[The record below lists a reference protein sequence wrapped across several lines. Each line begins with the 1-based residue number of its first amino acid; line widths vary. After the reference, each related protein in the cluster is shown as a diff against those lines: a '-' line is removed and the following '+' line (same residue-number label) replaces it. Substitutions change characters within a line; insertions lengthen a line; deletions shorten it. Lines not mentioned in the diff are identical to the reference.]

1 MANTTI
7 TSGNVA
13 TKFDSEFFR
22 EYVRNHRFASFTGT
36 GMTMPIV
43 IKEERN
49 GQKISIPLVTR
60 LSGNGVAGSS
70 TLEGNEEQV
79 GNYSML
85 LTPTYYRNGVRFD
98 KEEAEKPNFDIRGAA
113 KPLLMEWAMDLTREQ
128 IINALCAVEASGT
141 YLNWA
146 SATAANRNTWAVANS
161 DRILYGTAKSNYSGV
176 VATDLA
182 KIDTTNDKL
191 DADIIG
197 LAKRIAMT
205 ASPAIRPYKPGAES
219 SYEQFVMFVGTRA
232 YRDLYS
238 SLGTALQNARER
250 GQSNP
255 YWQPGDLMVDNVMVR
270 EIPEITTL
278 LTASASFATAGD
290 SSTAVEPCF
299 LVGQQALGWAL
310 SQRPRTIEDN
320 DSDYQFQPGV
330 AVQMKHD
337 IKKMF
342 FNGKQHGM
350 VTVFVSGAA
359 DA

>member
-13 TKFDSEFFR
+13 KKFDSEFFR
-22 EYVRNHRFASFTGT
+22 EYVRNHRFADFTGT
-36 GMTMPIV
+36 GLTQPIV
-43 IKEERN
+43 IKESD
-49 GQKISIPLVTR
+49 GKKISIPLVTR

-70 TLEGNEEQV
+70 TLNGNEEQV
-79 GNYSML
+79 GNYAFD
-85 LTPTYYRNGVRFD
+85 LTPTYYRNGVRFS

-128 IINALCAVEASGT
+128 MIQALCAVEASGT
-141 YLNWA
+141 YLNWGD
-146 SATAANRNTWAVANS
+146 ATAANRNTWLVANS
-161 DRILYGTAKSNYSGV
+161 DRVLFGTAKSNYSGV

-197 LAKRIAMT
+197 IAKRMAMT
-205 ASPAIRPYKPGAES
+205 GSPAIRPYKPGTES
-219 SYEQFVMFVGTRA
+219 SYEQFVMFVGSRA
-232 YRDLYS
+232 YRDLYT
-238 SLGTALQNARER
+238 SLGSALQNARER

-270 EIPEITTL
+270 EIPEITSL
-278 LTASASFATAGD
+278 LTTSASFATAGD
-290 SSTAVEPCF
+290 SSGPVEPCF

-310 SQRPRTIEDN
+310 SLRPRTVEDN
-320 DSDYQFQPGV
+320 DSDYGFQPGV
-330 AVQMKHD
+330 AVEMKHD
-337 IKKMF
+337 IKKCF
-342 FNGKQHGM
+342 FNAKQHGV
-350 VTVFVSGAA
+350 VTVFVAGAA

>member
-22 EYVRNHRFASFTGT
+22 EYVRNHRFADFTGT
-36 GMTMPIV
+36 GLTMPIV
-43 IKEERN
+43 IKEEPK

-60 LSGNGVAGSS
+60 LSGNGVSGST
-70 TLEGNEEQV
+70 TLTGNEEQV
-79 GNYSML
+79 GNYSFL

-128 IINALCAVEASGT
+128 MIQALCAVESSGT
-141 YLNWA
+141 YYNWA
-146 SATAANRNTWAVANS
+146 SADATARNAWLVANS
-161 DRILYGTAKSNYSGV
+161 DRVLFGTAKSNYSGV

-197 LAKRIAMT
+197 IAKRMAMT
-205 ASPAIRPYKPGAES
+205 ASPAIRPYKPGSES
-219 SYEQFVMFVGTRA
+219 AYEQFVMLVGTRA
-232 YRDLYS
+232 YRDLYA
-238 SLGTALQNARER
+238 SLGSALQAARER

-255 YWQPGDLMVDNVMVR
+255 YWQPGDMMIDNVLVR
-270 EIPEITTL
+270 EIPEITSL
-278 LTASASFATAGD
+278 LTTSADFATAGD
-290 SSTAVEPCF
+290 SSLPVEPCF

-320 DSDYQFQPGV
+320 DTDFQFQPGV

-342 FNGKQHGM
+342 FNGKQHGV
-350 VTVFVSGAA
+350 VTVFVSGSA